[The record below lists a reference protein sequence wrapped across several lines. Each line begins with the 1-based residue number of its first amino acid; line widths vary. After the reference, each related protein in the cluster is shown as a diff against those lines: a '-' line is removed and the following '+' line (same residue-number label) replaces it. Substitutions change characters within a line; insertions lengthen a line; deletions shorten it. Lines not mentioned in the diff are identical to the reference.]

1 MTGIRLYDTMAREKR
16 AFTPADRK
24 RVTMYVCGPTVYNRA
39 HIGNARPAVVF
50 DVLARL
56 LRHTYGEDS
65 LVYAR
70 NVTDVDD
77 KIIEAARAESVDPSV
92 ITERY
97 ERFYNEDMGALGVQL
112 PTIAP
117 HATGHVVEMVAMI
130 ARLVAAGNAYEADG
144 HVLFH
149 VPSDPDYGALG
160 RRDREAMI
168 AGARVEVASY
178 KKDPADFVLW
188 KPSPEGVIG
197 WDSPWGRGRPGWHIE
212 CSAMI
217 EKHLGPTID
226 IHGGGLDLIFPHHEN
241 ELAQSRCAHEGAPLA
256 RYWVHNGFLSM
267 AGSEKMSK
275 SLGNVVLVNELLE
288 WGHQGEVLRFAL
300 LSAHYRQPL
309 EWSDALIAQSK
320 ATLDRWYRR
329 VQILEES
336 FGPSDES
343 CDEDVIDAL
352 ADDLNTPNAISRISQ
367 AISSPVGAGAIA
379 LAGANAWKAVKSARL
394 LGLLQQPPEYWFH
407 GIPRVVSAAGTA
419 TGSASVV
426 AHGVAVKE
434 ADWIDEKIA
443 ARLQAKQRRDFA
455 EADRIRA
462 ELADRGIVL
471 EDGPDGTSWRRA

>member
-1 MTGIRLYDTMAREKR
+1 MTEIRLYDTMAREKR
-16 AFTPADRK
+16 VFTPADPS

-56 LRHTYGEDS
+56 LRHRYGADS

-77 KIIEAARAESVDPSV
+77 KIIDAAREEGVDPSV
-92 ITERY
+92 ITQRY
-97 ERFYNEDMGALGVQL
+97 ERHYLDDMGALGVAP
-112 PTIAP
+112 PTMAP
-117 HATGHVVEMVAMI
+117 KATENVAEMVAMI
-130 ARLVAAGNAYEADG
+130 ARLIETGHAYEADD

-160 RRDREAMI
+160 RRDRDAMI

-188 KPSPEGVIG
+188 KPSTPDVIG
-197 WDSPWGRGRPGWHIE
+197 WDSRWGRGRPGWHIE

-217 EKHLGPTID
+217 ERHLGRTID

-241 ELAQSRCAHEGAPLA
+241 EIAQSRCAHGGAPLA

-275 SLGNVVLVNELLE
+275 SLGNVVTVGELLE
-288 WGHQGEVLRFAL
+288 QGHKGEVLRKAL

-309 EWSDALIAQSK
+309 EWSSQLVAQTK
-320 ATLDRWYRR
+320 ATLDRLYRAGADA
-329 VQILEES
+329 ETGS
-336 FGPSDES
+336 PDEGVV
-343 CDEDVIDAL
+343 EAL
-352 ADDLNTPNAISRISQ
+352 GDDLNTPLALSRLSAIDDPS
-367 AISSPVGAGAIA
+367 A
-379 LAGANAWKAVKSARL
+379 LRASAAL
-394 LGLLQQPPEYWFH
+394 LGLLRESSGAWFQ
-407 GIPRVVSAAGTA
+407 GEGDARIDSLIEARAA
-419 TGSASVV
+419 
-426 AHGVAVKE
+426 
-434 ADWIDEKIA
+434 
-443 ARLQAKQRRDFA
+443 AKRDRNFA

-462 ELADRGIVL
+462 ELSAEGILL
-471 EDGPDGTSWRRA
+471 EDGAAGTTWRRA